1 MKRDI
6 GKVAGA
12 IWQALNDENELAIT
26 QIPRTIDEKPPVT
39 YQGLGWLAREGK
51 VVYRSEGN
59 RTFVSLTNLK

>member
-12 IWQALNDENELAIT
+12 IWQALREENELSIT
-26 QIPRTIDEKPPVT
+26 QIPKTIDETGPVS

-51 VVYRSEGN
+51 VHYRNEGK
-59 RTFVSLTNLK
+59 RTFVSLTNVR